1 MASVQILLT
10 ELTLGFS
17 GLLYLP
23 LLTIVNIII
32 SSLVFLYGY
41 NRRRTRLA
49 DIVKHD
55 YAIVKSTLLA
65 AMDAYNII
73 LIALVLMSYSWVVT
87 AAYFLPLRGVD
98 DLFYHLP
105 PIFHYIQTH
114 TISLLPMGIRHHF
127 AFPQNAELLF
137 MWPTIFSNSQ
147 RMLDSANVPFVLMSV
162 VVVYALLR
170 NFIIPERDAL
180 FAALLYALC
189 PVVIMQAGSNYIDV
203 MVSLF
208 FLISLYYTILYFQ
221 DQRILYACSAGM
233 SIGIMC
239 GMKYTALF
247 LSIPLQLV
255 MLWKLYAGRRQHAVG
270 YFSLLIALC
279 CWWYIRNAVVLGN
292 PIYPMNLFVSGMGI
306 IRSSGESGVFGDVI
320 QNIRTWILN
329 FPLEDIG
336 VGSYDG
342 GFGLVFWGLGFS
354 SWAYLF
360 TYSLLHVRTTGVTR
374 FVVLLQLPLGFL
386 MLLAIPSKE
395 LLYDGRLSMFVVA
408 IGLFALGT
416 ILVMINDKFYNS
428 VIKITCIIFSLLTVS
443 LMSLSTMPLFRLDRV
458 ITDRKNNITPSEY
471 KYVMDA
477 NAVYSVLRH
486 IWEPLDFL
494 TRDDTYGLSCYVA
507 ANKGLFALAPL
518 YGSNLQ
524 NKLVNI
530 DNDKHKPADAFIYL
544 YYPDRDLF
552 GNVIKQ
558 DIYYPNYKV
567 PMGEVLSRP
576 ENLVITQT
584 TLGCLIISRSF
595 ICETAKLRLLR
606 KYYGDTWPEAVTA
619 ARQVKPY
626 LRAGVPV
633 ITSDPIAYGLLYQEL
648 GNGNVDSTLLVP
660 AGFEEQFVR
669 IRHISKCYTLESPL
683 HGYATDKI
691 AMVQL
696 NNRRAVAIYL
706 NHAN

>member
-1 MASVQILLT
+1 ML
-10 ELTLGFS
+10 FR
-17 GLLYLP
+17 
-23 LLTIVNIII
+23 I
-32 SSLVFLYGY
+32 SAHGY
-41 NRRRTRLA
+41 
-49 DIVKHD
+49 
-55 YAIVKSTLLA
+55 
-65 AMDAYNII
+65 
-73 LIALVLMSYSWVVT
+73 
-87 AAYFLPLRGVD
+87 
-98 DLFYHLP
+98 
-105 PIFHYIQTH
+105 YI
-114 TISLLPMGIRHHF
+114 
-127 AFPQNAELLF
+127 
-137 MWPTIFSNSQ
+137 
-147 RMLDSANVPFVLMSV
+147 
-162 VVVYALLR
+162 
-170 NFIIPERDAL
+170 
-180 FAALLYALC
+180 
-189 PVVIMQAGSNYIDV
+189 
-203 MVSLF
+203 
-208 FLISLYYTILYFQ
+208 
-221 DQRILYACSAGM
+221 
-233 SIGIMC
+233 
-239 GMKYTALF
+239 
-247 LSIPLQLV
+247 
-255 MLWKLYAGRRQHAVG
+255 
-270 YFSLLIALC
+270 
-279 CWWYIRNAVVLGN
+279 
-292 PIYPMNLFVSGMGI
+292 
-306 IRSSGESGVFGDVI
+306 
-320 QNIRTWILN
+320 

-354 SWAYLF
+354 SWLYLF
-360 TYSLLHVRTTGVTR
+360 AYSLRHARTTGVTR

-395 LLYDGRLSMFVVA
+395 LRYDGRLSMFVVA

-477 NAVYSVLRH
+477 NAVYSILRH

-494 TRDDTYGLSCYVA
+494 TRDDKYGLNCYVA
-507 ANKGLFALAPL
+507 ANSGLFALAPL

-524 NKLVNI
+524 NRLVNI

-544 YYPDRDLF
+544 YYPDLDLF

-558 DIYYPNYKV
+558 DIYYPKYKV
-567 PMGEVLSRP
+567 PIEDVLSRP

-619 ARQVKPY
+619 ARQLIPLLKT
-626 LRAGVPV
+626 GVPV

-648 GNGNVDSTLLVP
+648 CNGNVDSTLLVP

-669 IRHISKCYTLESPL
+669 IRHISKCYTLERPL
-683 HGYATDKI
+683 RGYASDKI

-706 NHAN
+706 NHAI